1 MAVKQL
7 HLNDVSKTPIEPVIS
22 TGSIPNG
29 AVTEEKLEEKVKTI
43 IKGKLDKVS
52 ESEFVTNTISNDS
65 SGISAIT
72 NTKDNSS
79 KYIIGVNNTFGVVL
93 GDYSN
98 NPDKLQIGIHK
109 DVGITIGNS
118 KQSLKVTSSSAT
130 YNDKKIATVDL
141 ISNKQDTLTAGSITS
156 DLIADSAVTKAKIA
170 PKTITANEIADGTI
184 STAQLDNQ
192 VVSNINNAV
201 NQSSSAQSMADTANT
216 TATSAKALAE
226 ANKAKL
232 DKINTDLLVVVSD
245 VQSVQDEVKTKQANL
260 VSGTNIK
267 TVNGNSLLGAGDISI
282 SGGETSYPR
291 IYNINLDKTN
301 SDKLFSSSAQPKGT
315 KVIINDS
322 NLSDYDII
330 KINSNDGHS
339 SSLLYLTTKTYF
351 IIYEN
356 LMALYSD
363 MITGFNKWSV
373 MVFYAEGSKNIELEI
388 M

>member
-1 MAVKQL
+1 MAVTQL
-7 HLNDVSKTPIEPVIS
+7 HLNDLDKTPIEPVIS

-29 AVTEEKLEEKVKTI
+29 AVTEEKLANNLFTPLGNPKKPETKPEYVMFDENLDGFKVSLDYSKIEYDKT
-43 IKGKLDKVS
+43 GEYPEPDFDGLTTVGYVQAKLDK
-52 ESEFVTNTISNDS
+52 
-65 SGISAIT
+65 
-72 NTKDNSS
+72 KQNS
-79 KYIIGVNNTFGVVL
+79 
-93 GDYSN
+93 
-98 NPDKLQIGIHK
+98 
-109 DVGITIGNS
+109 
-118 KQSLKVTSSSAT
+118 
-130 YNDKKIATVDL
+130 
-141 ISNKQDTLTAGSITS
+141 LTAGSITS

-170 PKTITANEIADGTI
+170 LKTITANEIADGTI

-216 TATSAKALAE
+216 IATSAKAIAE

-232 DKINTDLLVVVSD
+232 DRINTDLLVVVSD

-282 SGGETSYPR
+282 SGGGTSYPR
-291 IYNINLDKTN
+291 IYNINLDKAN
-301 SDKLFSSSAQPKGT
+301 SDKLFSTSVQPKGT

-330 KINSNDGHS
+330 KINSNDGHA

-363 MITGFNKWSV
+363 MITGSNKWRV